1 MATSIQPNRS
11 VVLADLV
18 RAHADVR
25 PDKAAFIFEDRTTT
39 YDGLNRG
46 ASQVANG
53 LLELGIRPGERIAYL
68 GKNAPEYFEILMGV
82 SKAGAVMCPVNWR
95 LAPAEIAYIIND
107 MKAQIMFIGREFA
120 EQIATLKSEL
130 PNLRNFFVMTDKVDG
145 FEPYPEW
152 RDQQSETEVQVDR
165 SFDDDALQLYTSGTT
180 GHPKGAILSNRA
192 LIGLRELIPSHQK
205 PDWNRW
211 TSADVS
217 LVAMPCFHIGGT
229 GWGLSGLAEGATGIV
244 MREFDPMQVLG
255 LIDRYKISKIFMVP
269 AAMKIVVEQPE
280 ALSTDFSSVKYMLY
294 GASPIPLD
302 LLKTCMDVFK
312 SGFVQMYGMTET
324 AGTIV
329 ALPPEDHDP
338 KGNERMRSA
347 GKAMDGVEVVIL
359 NENGQEAPRAQVG
372 EIAARTMANMSGYWN
387 SPEATEKTLS
397 ADGWLRTGDA
407 GYMDEDGYIYIH
419 DRVKDMIISGGE
431 NIYPAEV
438 ENAIFG
444 HPKVADVAVIG
455 VPDEKWG
462 EAVKAIVVPTTGADV
477 DEADVIAWAR
487 DRIASFK
494 CPKSVDVIEALP
506 RNASG
511 KILKKELRVPYWDGK
526 TRAVN

>member
-1 MATSIQPNRS
+1 MATSIQPTRS

-18 RAHADVR
+18 RTHADVR

-39 YDGLNRG
+39 YDELNRG

-68 GKNAPEYFEILMGV
+68 GKNAPEYFEILMGG

-152 RDQQSETEVQVDR
+152 RDQQSATEVQVDR

-244 MREFDPMQVLG
+244 MREFDPMKVLG

-280 ALSTDFSSVKYMLY
+280 ALSTDFSSV
-294 GASPIPLD
+294 
-302 LLKTCMDVFK
+302 
-312 SGFVQMYGMTET
+312 
-324 AGTIV
+324 
-329 ALPPEDHDP
+329 
-338 KGNERMRSA
+338 
-347 GKAMDGVEVVIL
+347 
-359 NENGQEAPRAQVG
+359 
-372 EIAARTMANMSGYWN
+372 
-387 SPEATEKTLS
+387 
-397 ADGWLRTGDA
+397 
-407 GYMDEDGYIYIH
+407 
-419 DRVKDMIISGGE
+419 
-431 NIYPAEV
+431 
-438 ENAIFG
+438 
-444 HPKVADVAVIG
+444 
-455 VPDEKWG
+455 
-462 EAVKAIVVPTTGADV
+462 
-477 DEADVIAWAR
+477 
-487 DRIASFK
+487 
-494 CPKSVDVIEALP
+494 
-506 RNASG
+506 
-511 KILKKELRVPYWDGK
+511 
-526 TRAVN
+526 